1 MKIQE
6 ALLALLTRLRDS
18 RLLWDTMGSIY
29 NRRIY
34 SAISELY
41 DYAANVIPVRDEM
54 GLLDAG
60 CGRGYIAL
68 KLAQKNPTARITG
81 IDFSLM
87 QVREARKLQNIQKVT
102 NCRFEQG
109 DAMSIRF
116 AKNSFDAAVSIGSIK
131 HWPDPI
137 RGLGEI
143 YRVIKPDGLLLISET
158 DQDVS
163 DEDLRRFMNRFKVWF
178 VPRRLLFWGLRHVIF
193 GQSFTQ
199 TSLTQALRRTG
210 FQNIEC
216 SRVPGCPYVIA
227 KASKQNA

>member
-6 ALLALLTRLRDS
+6 ALIARLTRLRDS
-18 RLLWDTMGSIY
+18 RLLWETMGSIY

-41 DYAANVIPVRDEM
+41 DYAANAIPVRDEM
-54 GLLDAG
+54 DLLDAG

-109 DAMSIRF
+109 DAMNIRF
-116 AKNSFDAAVSIGSIK
+116 AKNSYDAAVSIGSIK

-143 YRVIKPDGLLLISET
+143 YRVIKPDSLLLIAET
-158 DQDVS
+158 DRDVS
-163 DEDLRRFMNRFKVWF
+163 DDDLWRFMNRFKVWF

-193 GQSFTQ
+193 GQSFTE
-199 TSLTQALRRTG
+199 TTLSEALRQAG